1 LVTDEF
7 IPTVAAAGY
16 APQKTAVLCK
26 HLCKI
31 KFCYTNVEILFS
43 DHCNSAWGDVSGTRR
58 GECIIGFFRVIIDF
72 IEEKCKM
79 IGAFRRDNQDFWL
92 NHVFCG

>member
-1 LVTDEF
+1 MLRFCSPITA
-7 IPTVAAAGY
+7 IPPGARF
-16 APQKTAVLCK
+16 L
-26 HLCKI
+26 
-31 KFCYTNVEILFS
+31 
-43 DHCNSAWGDVSGTRR
+43 GTWR